1 MAGQHNRGWQ
11 VFHGRCDGRS
21 GTFSRGFGRSGFR
34 ARLVS
39 GSHAEEKRPTANPL
53 ALMYESRLRARG
65 EILFLVR
72 CCLTPMSDRVF
83 SWKTRVVAAA
93 VAEASGAEMVLW
105 LNLNFQACLFFSLHI
120 SWNYFK
126 VKLNCLMSAVALK
139 AKPASQRKEPR
150 VKQNADF

>member
-83 SWKTRVVAAA
+83 SWKTRVVA
-93 VAEASGAEMVLW
+93 EASGAEMVLW
-105 LNLNFQACLFFSLHI
+105 LNLNFQACLFFFSILVETILKWSLTVWCQQLH
-120 SWNYFK
+120 W
-126 VKLNCLMSAVALK
+126 KLNL
-139 AKPASQRKEPR
+139 RHKERNPVSNKMLISNR
-150 VKQNADF
+150 N